1 MDTWINVETGL
12 ISPFIRCEKKLM
24 WLPIPYQIKVLKET
38 YIFLSCPWN
47 SRYFWRSFPWK
58 QRVQK
63 ISLYKY
69 RDNTYIYQRIY
80 MKEYITGEK
89 LIVTIILN
97 AELTA
102 LMLWR
107 VSELFASAAIEKHRL
122 WSVSRYQAPQTH
134 KALTLYGLDV
144 LDTTINR
151 RIYQKEKDKLYS

>member
-24 WLPIPYQIKVLKET
+24 WLPILYQIKVFEET

-69 RDNTYIYQRIY
+69 RDNTYIWKNIYERIY
-80 MKEYITGEK
+80 NWWKIDCDYNSECGTDSADAMT
-89 LIVTIILN
+89 
-97 AELTA
+97 
-102 LMLWR
+102 R
-107 VSELFASAAIEKHRL
+107 VRAVRLRSNWKTPIMTRTRLSSA
-122 WSVSRYQAPQTH
+122 VSR
-134 KALTLYGLDV
+134 
-144 LDTTINR
+144 I
-151 RIYQKEKDKLYS
+151 